1 MRAARFHGA
10 GDPVR
15 IEDVP
20 VPEVGEGQV
29 LVEVKA
35 CGVCGSDIHFLE
47 GMPVPGGLPIT
58 LGHEPS
64 GIVAE
69 VGKGVTEWS
78 MGDRVAL
85 TLGDG
90 CGTCHACRSD
100 HPSAC
105 PSLTA
110 PGLHIDGAFADYCL
124 VPSTTLVRVP
134 DSVSFA
140 AAAVATDCVATPYHA
155 IKCRAQMREGE
166 SVAIIGAGGLGTQAV
181 VLAKVLG
188 AGTVVVADPSEA
200 ARNRALAAGA
210 DEAVGDAGQIRQVLP
225 EGAGLVLECVGLPET
240 ISAGIL
246 SIAPGGGIVLVG
258 VGMTPPPIPLPQA
271 IFSLA
276 EMTVYGAFASHK
288 SDLEAV
294 LSLQA
299 EGKIDIDGSISH
311 RFPLEET
318 SGALEMLMSKEGD
331 PQRIV
336 VEIGQ

>member
-10 GDPVR
+10 GNPVKV
-15 IEDVP
+15 EEVP
-20 VPEVGEGQV
+20 KPQPGEGEV

-64 GIVAE
+64 GVVAE
-69 VGKGVTEWS
+69 VGQGVSDWS
-78 MGDRVAL
+78 VGDRVAL

-90 CGTCHACRSD
+90 CGKCHACLSD

-134 DSVSFA
+134 ENVSFA

-155 IKCRAQMREGE
+155 LKCRAQLREGE
-166 SVAIIGAGGLGTQAV
+166 SVAVIGAGGLGTQAV
-181 VLAKVLG
+181 ALAKVLG

-200 ARNRALAAGA
+200 ARARAIQVGA
-210 DEAVGDAGQIRQVLP
+210 DEAVENAGLIRQVLP

-240 ISAGIL
+240 ASAGVL
-246 SIAPGGGIVLVG
+246 AMAPGGRIVLVG
-258 VGMTPPPIPLPQA
+258 VGMAPPQIPLPQA

-276 EMTVYGAFASHK
+276 ELTVYGAFASHK
-288 SDLEAV
+288 RDLEEV
-294 LSLQA
+294 LALQSA
-299 EGKIDIDGSISH
+299 GKIDIDASISH
-311 RFPLEET
+311 RFPLDQTAE
-318 SGALEMLMSKEGD
+318 ALEMLTSKEGD

-336 VEIGQ
+336 VEP